1 MNTPPYKFRSKVLM
15 LLTSEFV
22 TARFHALREKA
33 PDLEIVTELAPGPN
47 EEIDVLFAFK
57 LPNGLASRLPNLK
70 MAASVGAGA
79 DGLLQATDLPRT
91 VRVTRAADPGLG
103 FSMAQF
109 VSAHI
114 LQHFRSLPLLAAQ
127 QRAGQWKRL
136 VLPEADKVT
145 VGIMGIGAIGSVVAT
160 ALEGLGFRVVGWARS
175 ASAERKVHT
184 FTGEKGLEGFL
195 RASNYLVCL
204 LPFTDETRNLLDK
217 EKLALLPKG
226 AYLVNVARGGI
237 VAEDG
242 LVALIDNGHLAGAT
256 LDVFAT
262 EPLPAESP
270 LWQHEK
276 IVLTPHVAAQPSVE
290 PVVAQFLE
298 NLRRLE
304 AGETL
309 INEVDRQ
316 LGY

>member
-1 MNTPPYKFRSKVLM
+1 
-15 LLTSEFV
+15 
-22 TARFHALREKA
+22 
-33 PDLEIVTELAPGPN
+33 
-47 EEIDVLFAFK
+47 
-57 LPNGLASRLPNLK
+57 
-70 MAASVGAGA
+70 
-79 DGLLQATDLPRT
+79 
-91 VRVTRAADPGLG
+91 
-103 FSMAQF
+103 
-109 VSAHI
+109 
-114 LQHFRSLPLLAAQ
+114 
-127 QRAGQWKRL
+127 
-136 VLPEADKVT
+136 
-145 VGIMGIGAIGSVVAT
+145 MGIGAIGSVVAT

-184 FTGEKGLEGFL
+184 FTGPQGLEGFL

-217 EKLALLPKG
+217 EKLALLPKD

-237 VAEDG
+237 VAEDD
-242 LVALIDNGHLAGAT
+242 LVALIDSGHLAGAT

-276 IVLTPHVAAQPSVE
+276 IVVTPHVAAQPSVE